1 MHLHDTYKDV
11 EDFFASPPSANE
23 KAWGIIH
30 DFYHMILT
38 HMEKQGIS
46 KSDLAKRLG
55 KSRSA
60 ITQMI
65 NKTPNITLKKMVEIA
80 DAIGVDIRIS
90 SPQVHVSGTDTP
102 SPIVYH
108 LSTHETSPPI
118 PDDALS
124 RWNIGQ
130 SLAWTIR
137 TKKQEQ
143 YGQ

>member
-1 MHLHDTYKDV
+1 MHSHDTYKDV
-11 EDFFASPPSANE
+11 EDFFASSPSADE

-38 HMEKQGIS
+38 HMENQGIS
-46 KSDLAKRLG
+46 KSDLAQRLG

-60 ITQMI
+60 ITQMFK
-65 NKTPNITLKKMVEIA
+65 KTPNITLKKMVEIA
-80 DAIGVDIRIS
+80 DAIGIDIRIH
-90 SPQVHVSGTDTP
+90 SPQVRVSEFDT

-124 RWNIGQ
+124 RWDVH
-130 SLAWTIR
+130 T
-137 TKKQEQ
+137 
-143 YGQ
+143 

>member
-1 MHLHDTYKDV
+1 MHSHDIYKDV

-38 HMEKQGIS
+38 HMEEQGIS

-60 ITQMI
+60 ITQMF

-90 SPQVHVSGTDTP
+90 SPHAHVSGSEMP
-102 SPIVYH
+102 PPIVYH

-124 RWNIGQ
+124 RWNVDQ
-130 SLAWTIR
+130 SIAWTMR
-137 TKKQEQ
+137 TKKQEE